1 MKQGPRFRKN
11 DRKFRMISKVVY
23 GPVPSKRLGRSLGI
37 DVIKRIDSKKNCN
50 FDCVYCQLGHV
61 DKQVSSTEKVR
72 GLVTTN
78 EVENAFLNHKK
89 RKEDLDY
96 ITFSGTCEPTLN
108 PELGDMI
115 KNLKEISDIPV
126 CVITNSS
133 MMDKEDVRWNLS
145 DADLV
150 IATLVSGFEETF
162 EAINRPAPG
171 IKLENIINGLNKFQ
185 NLKNQNKNTELAIE
199 IMFIESKQNY
209 PINTTDS
216 EINKLIEVSKQI
228 NPDIIEILTVSR
240 PPAENHI
247 IPVTDKKLREISE
260 KFIQVFGSEKVQIMS
275 KNMKRKSSTY
285 THNNLVDEVYSLILR
300 RPCTFE
306 QVCNSLGISKTEL
319 STVIDKLVAEN
330 KLTTTKSE
338 DEIYYKI
345 K

>member
-1 MKQGPRFRKN
+1 MK
-11 DRKFRMISKVVY
+11 SKIVY

-61 DKQVSSTEKVR
+61 DKKISSPVKVH

-78 EVENAFLNHKK
+78 EVVDAFLNHKK

-96 ITFSGTCEPTLN
+96 ITFSGTCEPTMN

-115 KNLKEISDIPV
+115 KKVKEISDIPV

-133 MMDKEDVRWNLS
+133 LMGKESVRQNLS
-145 DADLV
+145 DADLI
-150 IATLVSGFEETF
+150 IATLVSGFEDTF
-162 EAINRPAPG
+162 KTINRPTSE
-171 IKLENIINGLNKFQ
+171 IKFENIINGLEKFQ
-185 NLKNQNKNTELAIE
+185 NLKNKGKNPKLAIE

-209 PINTTDS
+209 PVNTTDR
-216 EINKLIEVSKQI
+216 EIDKLIEVIQRI

-247 IPVTDKKLREISE
+247 IPVTNKKLKEIAD
-260 KFIQVFGSEKVQIMS
+260 KFIQVIGSEKVQMMS
-275 KNMKRKSSTY
+275 NNMKIKSSTY
-285 THNNLVDEVYSLILR
+285 NHNNLVDDVYSLILR

-319 STVIDKLVAEN
+319 NTVIDKLVTEN
-330 KLTTTKSE
+330 KLTTIESGYEK
-338 DEIYYKI
+338 YYKI